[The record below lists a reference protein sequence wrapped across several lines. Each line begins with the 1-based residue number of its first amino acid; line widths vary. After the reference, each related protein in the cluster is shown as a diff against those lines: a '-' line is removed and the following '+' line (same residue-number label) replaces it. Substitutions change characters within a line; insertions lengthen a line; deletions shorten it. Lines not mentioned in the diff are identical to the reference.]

1 MECRSKEKDLNPYEI
16 LYQDEDILVANKL
29 APLPVLRDK
38 SGDEDLQTLIS
49 KDHPSDSVFLE
60 AAHRIDRRTSGIVVF
75 AKNAP
80 ALRKLEGAFRDR
92 DIHKTYIACLER
104 EPIPPEGLLKHMI
117 VTDPKRNFSVARPI
131 GPATGSTRAGAQ
143 ASPAAKGQNAVY
155 AELSYALRMKTERYF
170 FVEAKPL
177 TGRHHQIRAQFS
189 AMGCPIKGDLKYGAK
204 RSSLSGRIMLHGW
217 QIEFEHPRTQAPLVF
232 TAPLP
237 PDETL
242 WNVFAEFLAADGKP
256 AEIPSGFRSSSTPK
270 SPEAS

>member
-1 MECRSKEKDLNPYEI
+1 MNPYEI

-38 SGDEDLQTLIS
+38 SGDEDLQTLIR
-49 KDHPSDSVFLE
+49 KDHPEEGAFLE

-75 AKNAP
+75 AKNAS
-80 ALRKLEGAFRDR
+80 ALRIVEEAFRDR
-92 DIHKTYIACLER
+92 EIHKTYIACLEK
-104 EPIPPEGLLKHMI
+104 EPSPEEGLLKHMI

-131 GPATGSTRAGAQ
+131 E
-143 ASPAAKGQNAVY
+143 PAAGYPRSGAGKGQNAVY

-189 AMGCPIKGDLKYGAK
+189 AMGWPIKGDLKYGAK

-217 QIEFEHPRTQAPLVF
+217 KIEMEHPRTHSPLTI

-242 WNVFAEFLAADGKP
+242 WNVFAEFLAADG
-256 AEIPSGFRSSSTPK
+256 ASSEQPK
-270 SPEAS
+270 A